1 MQLALLNRDTAS
13 VYDTPPHGD
22 FVRYVEQ
29 LIARQ
34 NTGAA
39 HAAGSTQRPARPRQ
53 GQGQGQG
60 QGQVL
65 SGASGQKAS
74 HNPIADQAQEL
85 LDRIRQMDQTR
96 KDKRPGAAQT
106 VTATARSASGN
117 ASSTSIFAPAGDGA
131 APQKSFSGFKLIGL
145 LIAAILGIM
154 FPPLGIV
161 MLIAAFRKGWSQ
173 KG

>member
-34 NTGAA
+34 NPGAA
-39 HAAGSTQRPARPRQ
+39 HTVGSTQRPTRPRS
-53 GQGQGQG
+53 GQAQAKP
-60 QGQVL
+60 
-65 SGASGQKAS
+65 GASGHGAGS
-74 HNPIADQAQEL
+74 NPIADQAQEL

-96 KDKRPGAAQT
+96 KDKRQGAAQT
-106 VTATARSASGN
+106 VTTTTRSSSGAAT
-117 ASSTSIFAPAGDGA
+117 TSIFTSAGNGA
-131 APQKSFSGFKLIGL
+131 DTKKSFSGFKLIGI

-161 MLIAAFRKGWSQ
+161 MLIAAFKKGWTH
-173 KG
+173 KD

>member
-39 HAAGSTQRPARPRQ
+39 HAAGSTQRPVRPRQ

-60 QGQVL
+60 QAL

-96 KDKRPGAAQT
+96 KDRRPGAAQT
-106 VTATARSASGN
+106 VTATARSNSG
-117 ASSTSIFAPAGDGA
+117 APSTSIFSPAGDGA